1 MFVRWGNTI
10 STHFTV
16 ANGMKQGGVIT
27 PILFNIYTDKLS
39 IALNSSGIGG
49 YLGNVFLSHLC
60 YADDLYLISLS
71 FTGMQQL
78 LNICQSYV
86 VDHQLLYNGSKSHSL

>member
-16 ANGMKQGGVIT
+16 ANGVKQGGVIS
-27 PILFNIYTDKLS
+27 PILFNIYMDKLS

-49 YLGNVFLSHLC
+49 YLGNVFLNHLC
-60 YADDLYLISLS
+60 YADDLCRALKH
-71 FTGMQQL
+71 FRR
-78 LNICQSYV
+78 
-86 VDHQLLYNGSKSHSL
+86 YNRGSKCLI